1 MKCDVIHD
9 LLSCYID
16 NTCSEETRRLV
27 DEHLKE
33 CEECR
38 QLYEELSN
46 VKFEFQADINENKP
60 FVKVKRNFLKKLI
73 IVLCTSALIF
83 IFAGSTITGTIVKER
98 MKWYVKENYSHLNLE
113 MTSFSYRDPS
123 AQGFG
128 VNNAYYYAEYTDP
141 NQKDMNFA
149 VFTEGFFLKITD
161 NYDYQINQKYSIIW
175 RLTDDYTY
183 DVSSLL
189 KREIGDV
196 FVSCGVGLGDESG
209 YDYSGLVINQNYERS
224 IDKLM
229 PISLHI
235 ELKNQGSQ
243 SANEDVVKKIVGIL
257 KDNGFSTPYLT
268 TTFIDDGGYSYNHV
282 PEIKNLDY

>member
-1 MKCDVIHD
+1 MKCEVIHD

-16 NTCSEETRRLV
+16 NTCSEETRKLV

-38 QLYEELSN
+38 KLYEELSN
-46 VKFEFQADINENKP
+46 VKYEVQPVINEKKP
-60 FVKVKRNFLKKLI
+60 FVKVKRDFLKKLL
-73 IVLCTSALIF
+73 IVLCTSAIIF

-141 NQKDMNFA
+141 NQTDMNFA
-149 VFTEGFFLKITD
+149 VFTEGFFLNIND
-161 NYDYQINQKYSIIW
+161 NYEHQINQKYSVIW
-175 RLTDDYTY
+175 RLTEDYTY

-189 KREIGDV
+189 KKELGDIFIGC
-196 FVSCGVGLGDESG
+196 SVGLGDERD
-209 YDYSGLVINQNYERS
+209 YDYSSIVINQKYERS
-224 IDKLM
+224 VDQLM

-235 ELKNQGSQ
+235 ELRDQNDKK
-243 SANEDVVKKIVGIL
+243 ANEDTVKQVVMIL
-257 KDNGFSTPYLT
+257 KENGFSTPHLT
-268 TTFIDDGGYSYNHV
+268 TSFINDEGYGINVV
-282 PEIKNLDY
+282 PEIFNLQY